1 MGCKLKQGP
10 KGQANLGGSA
20 GMVPWKIL
28 KFEVAKD
35 VISCTLIIKFD
46 SKFSAPFK
54 HYFLDE
60 DSQFVSLNLFLYE
73 CKF

>member
-10 KGQANLGGSA
+10 KGQANLEGSG

-35 VISCTLIIKFD
+35 LISCTLFIKFD

-54 HYFLDE
+54 HYFLHE
-60 DSQFVSLNLFLYE
+60 ASQFVRLNLFLYE
-73 CKF
+73 CNF